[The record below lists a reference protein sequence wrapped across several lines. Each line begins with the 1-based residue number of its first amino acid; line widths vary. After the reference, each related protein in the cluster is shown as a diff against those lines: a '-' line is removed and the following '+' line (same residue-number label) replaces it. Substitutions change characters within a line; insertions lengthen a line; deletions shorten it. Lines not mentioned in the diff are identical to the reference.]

1 MLDARVIGLAAA
13 LLLPGGAL
21 MASDCAKLTE
31 RARIEA
37 CVGGDFKRADAT
49 LNTVYKQ
56 LMAKL
61 GKSGQAS
68 LRDVERAWISFR
80 DKHCAFVGSAAQG
93 GSIQATIIG
102 QCQTDLTVDRVA
114 QMAQQ
119 LHCGEGDLSC
129 VR

>member
-1 MLDARVIGLAAA
+1 MLNVRVIGLAAVF
-13 LLLPGGAL
+13 LMSGGAL

-37 CVGGDFKRADAT
+37 CVGDDFQRADAT

-61 GKSGQAS
+61 GKSGQTS
-68 LRDVERAWISFR
+68 LRDAERAWIGFR
-80 DKHCAFVGSAAQG
+80 DKHCAFVGSAAEG
-93 GSIQATIIG
+93 GSIQATIVG
-102 QCQTDLTVDRVA
+102 QCQTELTVDRVA
-114 QMAQQ
+114 QLARQ
-119 LHCGEGDLSC
+119 LNCGEGDLDC